1 MTITDRKPP
10 HIATAKAMGERK
22 GTIDALAS
30 LTPMDILART
40 IYGEARGEDLAG
52 MEAIAAVVLNRVA
65 FSKARGGY
73 WWGNDIVAVCLKKGQ
88 FSCWN
93 EGDPNREKLLRV
105 NDRDPAFRL
114 CRRVAKRAIDGL
126 LPDPVQGATHYHVV
140 QIDPWWARGHVPLCE
155 IGNHVFYAGIG

>member
-1 MTITDRKPP
+1 
-10 HIATAKAMGERK
+10 MGERK